1 MSKQKKEKQ
10 PPVLGRLL
18 AYAGGHRWLSVLGC
32 GLSGVSAAVGIFPFV
47 FVWYAARGILT
58 PGGGVSAGLA
68 RYGWYALAAAL
79 LSAAIYFAGLMCTHL
94 AAFRVATNMRKAAAA
109 HLIDLP
115 LGYFNANLTGR
126 LRKQID
132 DNAALTETL
141 LAHTIPD
148 AVGGIVTPIL
158 AVGLLFVFDWRMG
171 LACLIPMV
179 IGLVCLMTMMTG
191 TSMKFFEEYQR
202 AGERISAEATEYVR
216 GIPVVKVFQQTV
228 YSFKSFHAA
237 ILSYRDLASGY
248 AMMCRMP
255 YTLLTVVLNAMFL
268 LLMPLGMVLIGGAA
282 DGWAVL
288 ADLVFYIFF
297 APQLAFMMERLMY
310 AVNAQMEAA
319 EAVNKLEAILKE
331 SPLPEPAADSGSKPA
346 DSGISFE
353 NVTFSYDGA
362 DRPALTNVSFHLP
375 QGEAWALVGPSGG
388 GKTTIA
394 RLIPRF
400 FDAQAGAVLLGGRDV
415 RSIPTAEL
423 MEQISFV
430 FQEVRLFKKSI
441 RDNIR
446 AARPDATE
454 AEILHAAQLAQCS
467 DILEKT
473 PGGLDAVIGAKGVYL
488 SGGEMQR
495 IALARAILK
504 DAPIVVLDEASS
516 FADPENEAKI
526 QKAFEALMKGKTV
539 LMIAHR
545 LSTVRNMDRILVV
558 RDGEIAEEGAAY
570 TPLCG
575 RNTKRPRSGRWEVP
589 HDRTHPRK
597 IRHDGEG
604 RKRLCGRRVLVR
616 TGQHQQNAAGGRA
629 GHGALRH
636 RRGADKRH
644 RPKGGSYALSG
655 RGYPCPRR
663 ALCDLPDPVQSPIRS
678 HLPGKRQPPHPAGGG
693 AAPAPAVLLWKP

>member
-1 MSKQKKEKQ
+1 MSKQRKEKQ

-18 AYAGGHRWLSVLGC
+18 EYAGGHKWLSVLGC
-32 GLSGVSAAVGIFPFV
+32 GLSGVSAAAGIFPFV

-179 IGLVCLMTMMTG
+179 IGLVCLMSMMTG
-191 TSMKFFEEYQR
+191 TGMKFFEAYQR

-255 YTLLTVVLNAMFL
+255 YTMFTVVLNAMFL

-331 SPLPEPAADSGSKPA
+331 LPLPEPAADSGSKPADSGSKPA

-400 FDAQAGAVLLGGRDV
+400 FDVQAGAVLLGGRDV

-423 MEQISFV
+423 MEQISFI

-454 AEILHAAQLAQCS
+454 AEILRAAQLAQCG

-545 LSTVRNMDRILVV
+545 LSTVRNMDRILVI
-558 RDGEIAEEGAAY
+558 RDGEIAEEGKHDELLERGGVYAAM
-570 TPLCG
+570 
-575 RNTKRPRSGRWEVP
+575 WEEYQ
-589 HDRTHPRK
+589 K
-597 IRHDGEG
+597 
-604 RKRLCGRRVLVR
+604 
-616 TGQHQQNAAGGRA
+616 AAQW
-629 GHGALRH
+629 
-636 RRGADKRH
+636 K
-644 RPKGGSYALSG
+644 
-655 RGYPCPRR
+655 
-663 ALCDLPDPVQSPIRS
+663 V
-678 HLPGKRQPPHPAGGG
+678 GG
-693 AAPAPAVLLWKP
+693 AA

>member
-18 AYAGGHRWLSVLGC
+18 EYAGGHKWLSVLGC

-58 PGGGVSAGLA
+58 PGGGVPAGLA

-94 AAFRVATNMRKAAAA
+94 AAFRVATNMRKAAVA

-179 IGLVCLMTMMTG
+179 IGLVCLMSMMTG
-191 TSMKFFEEYQR
+191 TGMKFFEEYQR

-268 LLMPLGMVLIGGAA
+268 LLMPLGMLLIGGAA

-319 EAVNKLEAILKE
+319 EAVNKLEAILRE
-331 SPLPEPAADSGSKPA
+331 SPLPEPAADSGNKPA
-346 DSGISFE
+346 DSSISFE

-362 DRPALTNVSFHLP
+362 ERPALTNVSFHLP

-388 GKTTIA
+388 GKTTVSRLAA
-394 RLIPRF
+394 RFWDYQKGSIT
-400 FDAQAGAVLLGGRDV
+400 VGGMEVSQIDPEKLMSLY
-415 RSIPTAEL
+415 SI
-423 MEQISFV
+423 V
-430 FQEVRLFKKSI
+430 FQDVTLFDNTI
-441 RDNIR
+441 LENIR
-446 AARPDATE
+446 LGRKGATDEEVLAAAKLANCEEFAEKLPDKWNTN
-454 AEILHAAQLAQCS
+454 
-467 DILEKT
+467 
-473 PGGLDAVIGAKGVYL
+473 IGENGCTL
-488 SGGEMQR
+488 SGGERQR
-495 IALARAILK
+495 ISIARAFLK
-504 DAPIVVLDEASS
+504 DAPIILLDEATASL
-516 FADPENEAKI
+516 DVENETAI
-526 QKAFEALMKGKTV
+526 QEALSRLIKNKTV
-539 LMIAHR
+539 LIIAHR
-545 LSTVRNMDRILVV
+545 MRTVAGANQVV
-558 RDGEIAEEGAAY
+558 
-570 TPLCG
+570 
-575 RNTKRPRSGRWEVP
+575 V
-589 HDRTHPRK
+589 
-597 IRHDGEG
+597 
-604 RKRLCGRRVLVR
+604 
-616 TGQHQQNAAGGRA
+616 
-629 GHGALRH
+629 
-636 RRGADKRH
+636 
-644 RPKGGSYALSG
+644 LSG
-655 RGYPCPRR
+655 GIVAEQGRPDELYARNGLY
-663 ALCDLPDPVQSPIRS
+663 AHMVDLQSASQNWTI
-678 HLPGKRQPPHPAGGG
+678 
-693 AAPAPAVLLWKP
+693 

>member
-1 MSKQKKEKQ
+1 MKQKK
-10 PPVLGRLL
+10 PSSL
-18 AYAGGHRWLSVLGC
+18 ARILSYAGGHKNLTILGCILSALSAVLGLAPYLCVWLVARSVLSTWPSLDGALDL
-32 GLSGVSAAVGIFPFV
+32 GRFGWMAVWFAIGS
-47 FVWYAARGILT
+47 IL
-58 PGGGVSAGLA
+58 L
-68 RYGWYALAAAL
+68 YFAAL
-79 LSAAIYFAGLMCTHL
+79 MSTHI
-94 AAFRVATNMRKAAAA
+94 AAFRTARNIRRAAMT
-109 HLIDLP
+109 HVLKLP
-115 LGYFNANLTGR
+115 LGFFTGNQSGR
-126 LRKQID
+126 LRKLID
-132 DNAALTETL
+132 DNAGLTEDL
-141 LAHTIPD
+141 LAHKLPD
-148 AVGGIVTPIL
+148 LAATAVTPI
-158 AVGLLFVFDWRMG
+158 AAIIVLFLFDWRMG
-171 LACLIPMV
+171 LLCLLTMV
-179 IGLVCLMTMMTG
+179 LALLSMCLMMG
-191 TSMKFFEEYQR
+191 GKNAGFFHRYQQEIER
-202 AGERISAEATEYVR
+202 MSGEAVEYVR

-268 LLMPLGMVLIGGAA
+268 FLMPLGMVLIGGAA

-331 SPLPEPAADSGSKPA
+331 SPFPEPAADSGSKPA
-346 DSGISFE
+346 DSSISFE

-400 FDAQAGAVLLGGRDV
+400 FDVQAGAVLLGGRDV

-454 AEILHAAQLAQCS
+454 AEILQAAQLAQCG

-545 LSTVRNMDRILVV
+545 LSTVRNMDRILVI
-558 RDGEIAEEGAAY
+558 RDGEIAEEG
-570 TPLCG
+570 
-575 RNTKRPRSGRWEVP
+575 K
-589 HDRTHPRK
+589 HD
-597 IRHDGEG
+597 E
-604 RKRLCGRRVLVR
+604 LLE
-616 TGQHQQNAAGGRA
+616 
-629 GHGALRH
+629 
-636 RRGADKRH
+636 
-644 RPKGGSYALSG
+644 KGGVYAAMWEE
-655 RGYPCPRR
+655 YQK
-663 ALCDLPDPVQSPIRS
+663 AAQWKV
-678 HLPGKRQPPHPAGGG
+678 GG
-693 AAPAPAVLLWKP
+693 AA

>member
-1 MSKQKKEKQ
+1 MSKQRKEKQ

-18 AYAGGHRWLSVLGC
+18 EYAGGHKWLSVLGC
-32 GLSGVSAAVGIFPFV
+32 GLSGVSAAVGIFQFV

-58 PGGGVSAGLA
+58 PGGGVPAGLA

-171 LACLIPMV
+171 LACLIPMI
-179 IGLVCLMTMMTG
+179 IGLVCLMTMMIGTG
-191 TSMKFFEEYQR
+191 MKFFEEYQR

-268 LLMPLGMVLIGGAA
+268 FLMPLGMVLIGGAA

-362 DRPALTNVSFHLP
+362 DRPALTNMSFHLP

-388 GKTTIA
+388 GKSTAAKLAA
-394 RLIPRF
+394 RFWDPAEGTVR
-400 FDAQAGAVLLGGRDV
+400 LGGVDV
-415 RSIPTAEL
+415 STVDGEALLKNYAI
-423 MEQISFV
+423 V
-430 FQEVRLFKKSI
+430 FQDVVLFA
-441 RDNIR
+441 DTVMENIR
-446 AARPDATE
+446 LGKRDATD
-454 AEILHAAQLAQCS
+454 AEVLAAAKAAQC
-467 DILEKT
+467 
-473 PGGLDAVIGAKGVYL
+473 DAFVSKLPEGYHTLIGENGSRL
-488 SGGEMQR
+488 SGGERQR
-495 IALARAILK
+495 ISIARAILK
-504 DAPIVVLDEASS
+504 DAPVILLDEATASL
-516 FADPENEAKI
+516 DVENETAV
-526 QKAFEALMKGKTV
+526 QAALSGLIKDKTV
-539 LMIAHR
+539 LIIAHR
-545 LSTVRNMDRILVV
+545 MRTVMNADQIVL
-558 RDGEIAEEGAAY
+558 
-570 TPLCG
+570 LCG
-575 RNTKRPRSGRWEVP
+575 GRVVEMGSP
-589 HDRTHPRK
+589 AELLK
-597 IRHDGEG
+597 KNGLFRHMAQ
-604 RKRLCGRRVLVR
+604 L
-616 TGQHQQNAAGGRA
+616 
-629 GHGALRH
+629 
-636 RRGADKRH
+636 
-644 RPKGGSYALSG
+644 
-655 RGYPCPRR
+655 
-663 ALCDLPDPVQSPIRS
+663 QSES
-678 HLPGKRQPPHPAGGG
+678 MEWTA
-693 AAPAPAVLLWKP
+693 

>member
-1 MSKQKKEKQ
+1 MSKQRKEKQ

-18 AYAGGHRWLSVLGC
+18 EYAGGHKWLSVLGC

-58 PGGGVSAGLA
+58 PGGGVPAGLA

-171 LACLIPMV
+171 LACLIPMI
-179 IGLVCLMTMMTG
+179 IGLVCLMTMMIGTG
-191 TSMKFFEEYQR
+191 MKFFEEYQR

-268 LLMPLGMVLIGGAA
+268 FLMPLGMVLIGGAA

-362 DRPALTNVSFHLP
+362 DRPALTNMSFHLP

-388 GKTTIA
+388 GKSTAAKLAA
-394 RLIPRF
+394 RFWDPAEGTVR
-400 FDAQAGAVLLGGRDV
+400 LGGVDV
-415 RSIPTAEL
+415 STVDGEALLKNYAI
-423 MEQISFV
+423 V
-430 FQEVRLFKKSI
+430 FQDVVLFA
-441 RDNIR
+441 DTVMENIR
-446 AARPDATE
+446 LGKRDATD
-454 AEILHAAQLAQCS
+454 AEVLAAAKAAQC
-467 DILEKT
+467 
-473 PGGLDAVIGAKGVYL
+473 DAFVSKLPEGYHTLIGENGSRL
-488 SGGEMQR
+488 SGGERQR
-495 IALARAILK
+495 ISIARAILK
-504 DAPIVVLDEASS
+504 DAPVILLDEATASL
-516 FADPENEAKI
+516 DVENETAV
-526 QKAFEALMKGKTV
+526 QAALSGLIKDKTV
-539 LMIAHR
+539 LIIAHR
-545 LSTVRNMDRILVV
+545 MRTVMNADQIVL
-558 RDGEIAEEGAAY
+558 
-570 TPLCG
+570 LCG
-575 RNTKRPRSGRWEVP
+575 GRVVEMGSP
-589 HDRTHPRK
+589 AELLK
-597 IRHDGEG
+597 KNGLFRHMAQ
-604 RKRLCGRRVLVR
+604 L
-616 TGQHQQNAAGGRA
+616 
-629 GHGALRH
+629 
-636 RRGADKRH
+636 
-644 RPKGGSYALSG
+644 
-655 RGYPCPRR
+655 
-663 ALCDLPDPVQSPIRS
+663 QSES
-678 HLPGKRQPPHPAGGG
+678 MEWTA
-693 AAPAPAVLLWKP
+693 

>member
-18 AYAGGHRWLSVLGC
+18 EYAGGHKWLSVLGC

-58 PGGGVSAGLA
+58 PGGGVPAGLA

-115 LGYFNANLTGR
+115 LGYFNANLSGR

-171 LACLIPMV
+171 LACLIPMI
-179 IGLVCLMTMMTG
+179 IGLVCLMSMMTG
-191 TSMKFFEEYQR
+191 TGMKFFEEYQR

-319 EAVNKLEAILKE
+319 EAVNKLEAILRE

-362 DRPALTNVSFHLP
+362 ERPALTNVSFHLP

-400 FDAQAGAVLLGGRDV
+400 FDVQAGAVLLGGRDV

-473 PGGLDAVIGAKGVYL
+473 PGGLDAVIGSKGVYL

-495 IALARAILK
+495 IDRWRTETIANARR
-504 DAPIVVLDEASS
+504 
-516 FADPENEAKI
+516 
-526 QKAFEALMKGKTV
+526 KGKRIDAAV
-539 LMIAHR
+539 KDIKARLRVVGVQHGKPIADAAHQ
-545 LSTVRNMDRILVV
+545 
-558 RDGEIAEEGAAY
+558 GGA
-570 TPLCG
+570 
-575 RNTKRPRSGRWEVP
+575 
-589 HDRTHPRK
+589 HP
-597 IRHDGEG
+597 
-604 RKRLCGRRVLVR
+604 
-616 TGQHQQNAAGGRA
+616 
-629 GHGALRH
+629 GALHVHIRAVEDLVI
-636 RRGADKRH
+636 GAGC
-644 RPKGGSYALSG
+644 RPLH
-655 RGYPCPRR
+655 
-663 ALCDLPDPVQSPIRS
+663 PDPVR
-678 HLPGKRQPPHPAGGG
+678 L
-693 AAPAPAVLLWKP
+693 VLLS

>member
-1 MSKQKKEKQ
+1 MSKQRKEKQ

-18 AYAGGHRWLSVLGC
+18 EYAGGHKWLSVLGC

-148 AVGGIVTPIL
+148 AVGGIVTPVL

-179 IGLVCLMTMMTG
+179 IGLVCLMSMMTG
-191 TSMKFFEEYQR
+191 RGMKFFEEYQR

-228 YSFKSFHAA
+228 YSFKNFHAA

-310 AVNAQMEAA
+310 AANAQMEAA

-362 DRPALTNVSFHLP
+362 DRPVLANVSFQLP

-388 GKTTIA
+388 GKTTVSRLAA
-394 RLIPRF
+394 RFWDYQKGSIT
-400 FDAQAGAVLLGGRDV
+400 VGGMEVSQIDPEKLMSLY
-415 RSIPTAEL
+415 SI
-423 MEQISFV
+423 V
-430 FQEVRLFKKSI
+430 FQDVTLFDNTI
-441 RDNIR
+441 LENIR
-446 AARPDATE
+446 LGRKGATDEEVLAAAKLANCEEFAEKLPDKWNTN
-454 AEILHAAQLAQCS
+454 
-467 DILEKT
+467 
-473 PGGLDAVIGAKGVYL
+473 IGENGCAL
-488 SGGEMQR
+488 SGGERQR
-495 IALARAILK
+495 ISIARAFLK
-504 DAPIVVLDEASS
+504 DAPIILLDEATASL
-516 FADPENEAKI
+516 DVENETAI
-526 QKAFEALMKGKTV
+526 QEALSRLIKNKTV
-539 LMIAHR
+539 LIIAHQMR
-545 LSTVRNMDRILVV
+545 TV
-558 RDGEIAEEGAAY
+558 A
-570 TPLCG
+570 
-575 RNTKRPRSGRWEVP
+575 
-589 HDRTHPRK
+589 
-597 IRHDGEG
+597 
-604 RKRLCGRRVLVR
+604 
-616 TGQHQQNAAGGRA
+616 
-629 GHGALRH
+629 
-636 RRGADKRH
+636 GADKVVVLKDGIVAEQG
-644 RPKGGSYALSG
+644 RPDELYARNGL
-655 RGYPCPRR
+655 Y
-663 ALCDLPDPVQSPIRS
+663 AHMVDLQSASQNWTI
-678 HLPGKRQPPHPAGGG
+678 
-693 AAPAPAVLLWKP
+693 

>member
-1 MSKQKKEKQ
+1 
-10 PPVLGRLL
+10 
-18 AYAGGHRWLSVLGC
+18 
-32 GLSGVSAAVGIFPFV
+32 
-47 FVWYAARGILT
+47 
-58 PGGGVSAGLA
+58 
-68 RYGWYALAAAL
+68 
-79 LSAAIYFAGLMCTHL
+79 
-94 AAFRVATNMRKAAAA
+94 
-109 HLIDLP
+109 
-115 LGYFNANLTGR
+115 
-126 LRKQID
+126 
-132 DNAALTETL
+132 
-141 LAHTIPD
+141 
-148 AVGGIVTPIL
+148 
-158 AVGLLFVFDWRMG
+158 
-171 LACLIPMV
+171 MV
-179 IGLVCLMTMMTG
+179 IGLVCLMSMMTG
-191 TSMKFFEEYQR
+191 RGMKFFEEYQR

-310 AVNAQMEAA
+310 AANAQMEAA

-331 SPLPEPAADSGSKPA
+331 SPLPEPGADSGSKPA
-346 DSGISFE
+346 DSSISFE

-400 FDAQAGAVLLGGRDV
+400 FDVQEGAVLLGGQDV

-454 AEILHAAQLAQCS
+454 AEILHAAQLAQCG

-545 LSTVRNMDRILVV
+545 LSTVRNMDRILVI
-558 RDGEIAEEGAAY
+558 RDGEIAEEG
-570 TPLCG
+570 
-575 RNTKRPRSGRWEVP
+575 K
-589 HDRTHPRK
+589 HD
-597 IRHDGEG
+597 E
-604 RKRLCGRRVLVR
+604 LLE
-616 TGQHQQNAAGGRA
+616 
-629 GHGALRH
+629 
-636 RRGADKRH
+636 
-644 RPKGGSYALSG
+644 KGGVYAAMWEE
-655 RGYPCPRR
+655 YQK
-663 ALCDLPDPVQSPIRS
+663 AAQWKV
-678 HLPGKRQPPHPAGGG
+678 GG
-693 AAPAPAVLLWKP
+693 AA

>member
-18 AYAGGHRWLSVLGC
+18 EYAGGHKWLSVLGC

-58 PGGGVSAGLA
+58 PGGGVPAGLA

-141 LAHTIPD
+141 LAHTVPD

-171 LACLIPMV
+171 LACLIPMI

-191 TSMKFFEEYQR
+191 RGMKFFEEYQR

-228 YSFKSFHAA
+228 YSFKSFHTA

-255 YTLLTVVLNAMFL
+255 YTLFTVVLNAMFL
-268 LLMPLGMVLIGGAA
+268 LLMPLGMVLVGGA

-319 EAVNKLEAILKE
+319 EAVNKLEAILRE
-331 SPLPEPAADSGSKPA
+331 SPLPEPAADRGSKPT
-346 DSGISFE
+346 DSSISFE

-400 FDAQAGAVLLGGRDV
+400 FDVQAGAVLLGGRDV

-446 AARPDATE
+446 AARPSATE
-454 AEILHAAQLAQCS
+454 DEILRAAQLAQCG
-467 DILEKT
+467 DILGKT

-545 LSTVRNMDRILVV
+545 LSTVRNMDRILVI
-558 RDGEIAEEGAAY
+558 RDGEIAEEGKHNE
-570 TPLCG
+570 LL
-575 RNTKRPRSGRWEVP
+575 E
-589 HDRTHPRK
+589 
-597 IRHDGEG
+597 
-604 RKRLCGRRVLVR
+604 
-616 TGQHQQNAAGGRA
+616 
-629 GHGALRH
+629 
-636 RRGADKRH
+636 
-644 RPKGGSYALSG
+644 KGGVYAAMWEE
-655 RGYPCPRR
+655 YQK
-663 ALCDLPDPVQSPIRS
+663 AAQWKV
-678 HLPGKRQPPHPAGGG
+678 GG
-693 AAPAPAVLLWKP
+693 AA

>member
-1 MSKQKKEKQ
+1 MSKQRKEKQ

-18 AYAGGHRWLSVLGC
+18 EYAGGHKWLSVLGC

-58 PGGGVSAGLA
+58 PGGGVPAGLA

-79 LSAAIYFAGLMCTHL
+79 LSAAVYFAGLMCTHL
-94 AAFRVATNMRKAAAA
+94 AAFRVATNMRKAAVA

-158 AVGLLFVFDWRMG
+158 AVVLLFVFDWRMG

-191 TSMKFFEEYQR
+191 RGMKFFEEYQR

-255 YTLLTVVLNAMFL
+255 YTLFTVVLNAMFL
-268 LLMPLGMVLIGGAA
+268 LLMPLGMVLVGGA

-319 EAVNKLEAILKE
+319 EAVNKLEAILRE
-331 SPLPEPAADSGSKPA
+331 SPLPEPAADSGSKR
-346 DSGISFE
+346 
-353 NVTFSYDGA
+353 A
-362 DRPALTNVSFHLP
+362 DRPALTNVCFQLP
-375 QGEAWALVGPSGG
+375 QGETWALVGPSGG

-400 FDAQAGAVLLGGRDV
+400 FDVQAGAVLLGGRDV

-545 LSTVRNMDRILVV
+545 LSTVRNMDRILVI
-558 RDGEIAEEGAAY
+558 RDGGIAEEG
-570 TPLCG
+570 
-575 RNTKRPRSGRWEVP
+575 K
-589 HDRTHPRK
+589 HD
-597 IRHDGEG
+597 E
-604 RKRLCGRRVLVR
+604 LLE
-616 TGQHQQNAAGGRA
+616 
-629 GHGALRH
+629 
-636 RRGADKRH
+636 
-644 RPKGGSYALSG
+644 KGGVYAAMWEE
-655 RGYPCPRR
+655 YQK
-663 ALCDLPDPVQSPIRS
+663 AAQWKV
-678 HLPGKRQPPHPAGGG
+678 GG
-693 AAPAPAVLLWKP
+693 AA

>member
-18 AYAGGHRWLSVLGC
+18 AYAGGHKWLSVLGC

-58 PGGGVSAGLA
+58 PGGGVPAGLA

-94 AAFRVATNMRKAAAA
+94 AAFRVATNMRKAAVA

-158 AVGLLFVFDWRMG
+158 AVVLLFVFDWRMG

-179 IGLVCLMTMMTG
+179 IGLICLMTMMTG
-191 TSMKFFEEYQR
+191 TGMKFFEAYQR

-255 YTLLTVVLNAMFL
+255 YTLFTVVLNAMFL

-353 NVTFSYDGA
+353 NVTFSYDGS
-362 DRPALTNVSFHLP
+362 DRSALTNVSFHLP

-400 FDAQAGAVLLGGRDV
+400 FDVQAGAVLLGGRDV

-446 AARPDATE
+446 AARPEATE

-558 RDGEIAEEGAAY
+558 RDGGIAEAG
-570 TPLCG
+570 
-575 RNTKRPRSGRWEVP
+575 K
-589 HDRTHPRK
+589 HD
-597 IRHDGEG
+597 E
-604 RKRLCGRRVLVR
+604 LLE
-616 TGQHQQNAAGGRA
+616 
-629 GHGALRH
+629 
-636 RRGADKRH
+636 
-644 RPKGGSYALSG
+644 KGGIYAAMWEE
-655 RGYPCPRR
+655 YQK
-663 ALCDLPDPVQSPIRS
+663 AAQWKV
-678 HLPGKRQPPHPAGGG
+678 GG
-693 AAPAPAVLLWKP
+693 AA

>member
-1 MSKQKKEKQ
+1 MSKQRKEKQ

-18 AYAGGHRWLSVLGC
+18 EYAGGHKWLSVLGC

-58 PGGGVSAGLA
+58 PGGGVPAGLA

-94 AAFRVATNMRKAAAA
+94 AAFRVATNMRKAAVA

-191 TSMKFFEEYQR
+191 TGMKFFEEYQR

-216 GIPVVKVFQQTV
+216 GIPVVKIFQQTV

-388 GKTTIA
+388 GKSTLCK
-394 RLIPRF
+394 LIPRF
-400 FDAQAGAVLLGGRDV
+400 YDVTDGDIRIDGQDV
-415 RSIPTAEL
+415 RHVTQRSLRQQVGVVQQDVFLFADSIL
-423 MEQISFV
+423 N
-430 FQEVRLFKKSI
+430 
-441 RDNIR
+441 NIR
-446 AARPDATE
+446 CGKPEATE
-454 AEILHAAQLAQCS
+454 EEVIRAAQLAEIYD
-467 DILEKT
+467 DIQAMPDGLET
-473 PGGLDAVIGAKGVYL
+473 YVGERGTLL
-488 SGGEMQR
+488 SGGQKQR
-495 IALARAILK
+495 ISIARIFG
-504 DAPIVVLDEASS
+504 APLNVPAGKKEA
-516 FADPENEAKI
+516 
-526 QKAFEALMKGKTV
+526 
-539 LMIAHR
+539 
-545 LSTVRNMDRILVV
+545 
-558 RDGEIAEEGAAY
+558 
-570 TPLCG
+570 
-575 RNTKRPRSGRWEVP
+575 
-589 HDRTHPRK
+589 
-597 IRHDGEG
+597 
-604 RKRLCGRRVLVR
+604 
-616 TGQHQQNAAGGRA
+616 
-629 GHGALRH
+629 
-636 RRGADKRH
+636 
-644 RPKGGSYALSG
+644 
-655 RGYPCPRR
+655 
-663 ALCDLPDPVQSPIRS
+663 IRS
-678 HLPGKRQPPHPAGGG
+678 SG
-693 AAPAPAVLLWKP
+693 

>member
-1 MSKQKKEKQ
+1 MLKTLKKFFAFCG
-10 PPVLGRLL
+10 VDNRRLFITSIWLG
-18 AYAGGHRWLSVLGC
+18 V
-32 GLSGVSAAVGIFPFV
+32 VSAIC
-47 FVWYAARGILT
+47 
-58 PGGGVSAGLA
+58 SAM
-68 RYGWYALAAAL
+68 RIPAAAIVIQAL
-79 LSAAIYFAGLMCTHL
+79 LERNVTMATLWTSLGIIVISLIITIAINMKSTMLQTRAGYRACANKRIEIAEHL
-94 AAFRVATNMRKAAAA
+94 RYLPMGWFNDNSLGEVTSVTTNTMENMANVATRVVMVTTR
-109 HLIDLP
+109 
-115 LGYFNANLTGR
+115 GFLTSG
-126 LRKQID
+126 I
-132 DNAALTETL
+132 
-141 LAHTIPD
+141 I
-148 AVGGIVTPIL
+148 AVMMFL
-158 AVGLLFVFDWRMG
+158 FDWRMG
-171 LACLIPMV
+171 LACLIPMI
-179 IGLVCLMTMMTG
+179 IGLVCLMSMMTG
-191 TSMKFFEEYQR
+191 RGMKFFEEYQR

-228 YSFKSFHAA
+228 YSFKNFHAA

-319 EAVNKLEAILKE
+319 EAVNKLEVILRE

-362 DRPALTNVSFHLP
+362 DRPVLANVSFQLP

-400 FDAQAGAVLLGGRDV
+400 FDVQAGAVLLGGRDV

-446 AARPDATE
+446 AARPDTTE

-545 LSTVRNMDRILVV
+545 LSTVRNMDRILVI
-558 RDGEIAEEGAAY
+558 RDGGIAEEG
-570 TPLCG
+570 
-575 RNTKRPRSGRWEVP
+575 K
-589 HDRTHPRK
+589 HD
-597 IRHDGEG
+597 E
-604 RKRLCGRRVLVR
+604 LLE
-616 TGQHQQNAAGGRA
+616 
-629 GHGALRH
+629 
-636 RRGADKRH
+636 
-644 RPKGGSYALSG
+644 KGGVYAAMWEE
-655 RGYPCPRR
+655 YQK
-663 ALCDLPDPVQSPIRS
+663 AAQWKV
-678 HLPGKRQPPHPAGGG
+678 GG
-693 AAPAPAVLLWKP
+693 AA